1 MGVFEAIGDE
11 GHEEVVF
18 GSDPVSGL
26 KTIIAIFSTALG
38 PALGGT
44 RFYPYGSE
52 DEALKD
58 VLRLSKA
65 MSLKAA
71 AAGLDLGGGKA
82 VIIGDPGK
90 EKSERLWRAYGRIV
104 DSLGGRYITAE
115 DVGTDHF
122 DMEVI
127 RHETRWVVG
136 IPKAEGG
143 SGDPSPATAR
153 GLIRAMRA
161 LAEHLWDSP
170 DLSSKRFAVQGVGKV
185 GSDLVRRLVR
195 EGAEVV
201 VTDIYGPARERVE
214 REYGLETVDP
224 DAIYGVDCD
233 VFVPCSLGATLNSDT
248 IPRLNCR
255 AVLGSANNQLEQEK
269 DALLLQEREI
279 VYCPDFVVNSG
290 GLINVWEE
298 MRGYEQERAG
308 HNIDKIYG
316 LTKRVLRES
325 VERDETP
332 NQTAVQL
339 ARERIEAIG
348 QLRLF
353 RRGGDDRN

>member
-1 MGVFEAIGDE
+1 
-11 GHEEVVF
+11 
-18 GSDPVSGL
+18 
-26 KTIIAIFSTALG
+26 
-38 PALGGT
+38 
-44 RFYPYGSE
+44 
-52 DEALKD
+52 
-58 VLRLSKA
+58 
-65 MSLKAA
+65 
-71 AAGLDLGGGKA
+71 
-82 VIIGDPGK
+82 
-90 EKSERLWRAYGRIV
+90 
-104 DSLGGRYITAE
+104 
-115 DVGTDHF
+115 
-122 DMEVI
+122 
-127 RHETRWVVG
+127 
-136 IPKAEGG
+136 
-143 SGDPSPATAR
+143 
-153 GLIRAMRA
+153 MRA

-201 VTDIYGPARERVE
+201 ATDIYGPARERVE

-269 DALLLQEREI
+269 DALVLQEREI

-298 MRGYEQERAG
+298 MRGYEEERAA

-332 NQTAVQL
+332 HQTSVQL